1 MTDRVY
7 SEKLAARSHLIK
19 SLKEELNFLRNIDAT
34 GPTPREIDLLTQL
47 KEAMKTPSLTNDDL
61 SSTVCGSPTDSPSLS
76 PFASTFIKEKVIKRF
91 CRVGYVPF
99 TRNCLT
105 SEYVRHELGEDTQDT
120 ALQDLVQE

>member
-7 SEKLAARSHLIK
+7 SEKNAARNHLIK

-61 SSTVCGSPTDSPSLS
+61 SSTVCGNPTY
-76 PFASTFIKEKVIKRF
+76 EK
-91 CRVGYVPF
+91 
-99 TRNCLT
+99 NC
-105 SEYVRHELGEDTQDT
+105 
-120 ALQDLVQE
+120 